1 MNQQQM
7 QQCRMVSQEE
17 LAKTQVLNLTDVQ
30 EIAKYERKV
39 SKRPAFLFAFAGVL
53 AISLGFAYPNIMT
66 AIDSMPSTVSSSFV
80 DNIEDPVL
88 NNEVVNANPNVGSC
102 VYTSSLNADGT
113 QGTTT
118 YNFNFQDGLL
128 QSYTKVLLL
137 NQIQEAGLVSIN
149 NIYNTYKPLD
159 TLQINGYQV
168 STTYTQTGVSV
179 TTTIDLTQ
187 LDKTL
192 LPVETGQVY
201 SSVEYNLGDAKDVIY
216 ANLSQNGYVC
226 E

>member
-30 EIAKYERKV
+30 EIAKFERKV
-39 SKRPAFLFAFAGVL
+39 SKRPALLFAFAGIL

-66 AIDSMPSTVSSSFV
+66 AIDSMPSTVSSSLV
-80 DNIEDPVL
+80 DNIEDSSLKV
-88 NNEVVNANPNVGSC
+88 NPNLGSC
-102 VYTSSLNADGT
+102 LYTSSLSEDGT
-113 QGTTT
+113 QGNTT
-118 YNFNFQDGLL
+118 YNLRFQDGLL

-137 NQIQEAGLVSIN
+137 NQIQEAGLITIN

-168 STTYTQTGVSV
+168 STTYTDTGISV
-179 TTTIDLTQ
+179 VTTIDLTQ

-192 LPVETGQVY
+192 LPIETQQVY
-201 SSVEYNLGDAKDVIY
+201 SNAEFNLGDTKDVIF
-216 ANLSQNGYVC
+216 ANLTQNGYIC

>member
-1 MNQQQM
+1 MNQNQM

-66 AIDSMPSTVSSSFV
+66 AIDSMPSSVSSSFV
-80 DNIEDPVL
+80 DNIEDSTL
-88 NNEVVNANPNVGSC
+88 ENEVVTVNPNIGSC
-102 VYTSSLNADGT
+102 VYTSDLNADGT

-118 YNFNFQDGLL
+118 YNFNFKDGLL

-137 NQIQEAGLVSIN
+137 NQIQEVGLTTIN

-168 STTYTQTGVSV
+168 STTYTKTGVSV
-179 TTTIDLTQ
+179 ITTIDLTQ

-192 LPVETGQVY
+192 LPVETSQAY
-201 SSVEYNLGDAKDVIY
+201 SNVEYNLGDSKEVIY
-216 ANLSQNGYVC
+216 ASLSQNNYVC